1 MMNEYVQIQ
10 PSSFK
15 SSYAPN
21 DNIDFT
27 LTFVGKSI
35 IRNSIRLSGV
45 LKVWAATAT
54 AVNAQNIFYDST
66 VGIHSFMNNFVV
78 STQNNRAVSI
88 LENQPDYGRYVK
100 MRNTAT
106 KTQEQMITSGRL
118 INELTMSDS
127 SKTNKYMTNE
137 LPFYM
142 KPDICIN
149 NCSGNLDYSKTGD
162 IKVSFRLVSPVECLF
177 GSDMTN
183 AVSYEIKNLTLEYRT
198 TAEMK
203 QPVVMVVKQSIN
215 QSLNSANATV
225 SVQLPASVNSL
236 VSSFM
241 RVAEER
247 QLTYNNLELEMP
259 LNLAKLYYQFNNSG
273 QYIAY
278 PLESVQDMLQHY
290 IDGFHAN
297 DAIAGKM
304 NDFKNDITLQ
314 KLNDNKIFG
323 VGIDFSDS
331 ISMANSAF
339 SLNLVSGVK
348 SDDPYR
354 VWIYFNTIV
363 SL

>member
-1 MMNEYVQIQ
+1 MTEYVQIQ

-15 SSYAPN
+15 SVYLPN
-21 DNIDFT
+21 DNIDFN
-27 LTFVGKSI
+27 LTFVNKSI
-35 IRNSIRLSGV
+35 VRNSVRLSGV
-45 LKVWAATAT
+45 LKVKNDGEDIQYEK
-54 AVNAQNIFYDST
+54 VYYDPC
-66 VGIHSFMNNFVV
+66 VGVHSFFNNFVV
-78 STQNNRAVSI
+78 STQNNRQIAI
-88 LENQPDYGRYVK
+88 LENQPDYARYIK

-118 INELTMSDS
+118 VNELLMSDY
-127 SKTNKYMTNE
+127 SKTNKYLTDA

-149 NCSGNLDYSKTGD
+149 NCSGNIDYSKSGD
-162 IKVSFRLVSPVECLF
+162 IKVSFRLVAPVECLF
-177 GSDMTN
+177 GPDMTN
-183 AVSYEIKNLTLEYRT
+183 QVSYEISKLTLEYRT

-203 QPVVMVVKQSIN
+203 QPVMMVVKQSVN
-215 QSLNSANATV
+215 QSINSNNATV
-225 SVQLPASVNSL
+225 SVQLPATVNSL

-247 QLTYNNLELEMP
+247 QLTVNNLELEMP
-259 LNLAKLYYQFNNSG
+259 LGMNKLYYQFNNAG

-297 DAIAGKM
+297 DAIYGKL
-304 NDFKNDITLQ
+304 NDHKNDITLK

-323 VGIDFSDS
+323 VGIDFSDN
-331 ISMANSAF
+331 INLMNSSFA
-339 SLNLVSGVK
+339 LNLMTGVK

-354 VWIYFNTIV
+354 CWIYFNTLV
-363 SL
+363 NL